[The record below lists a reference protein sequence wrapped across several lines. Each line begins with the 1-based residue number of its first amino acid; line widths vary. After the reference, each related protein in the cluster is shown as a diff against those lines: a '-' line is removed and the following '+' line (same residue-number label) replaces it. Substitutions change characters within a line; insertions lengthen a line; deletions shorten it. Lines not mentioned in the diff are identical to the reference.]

1 MSAYV
6 SWSEDHRQRWD
17 ARGVPETSTSEEDVP
32 HFCPQREA
40 PYQTAFRIA
49 SKVASLREAVHQT
62 MRKVH
67 DQSEVSQTKVLLQK
81 ARQAVTEVHTQAAAW
96 LKLKEDLERISTV
109 EQSNGPPATV
119 VSGQAFYL
127 KAALH
132 EKMQKLQA
140 RAEEQFEIA
149 QHTVEEVQSQATD
162 ILTLKQAKERM
173 ISVEM
178 LLQTLKDGQDGRQS
192 AKKRCL
198 VHKINNEM
206 EKVQA
211 AIVRLT
217 SVHMES
223 EDSDDDTEDAA
234 EDSSLTLG
242 VETSVT
248 VDLYKEVE
256 IQERQTLLHKDCT
269 EAPDLDHS
277 HSRDPTEIEVIMGSG
292 LRVRNTRP
300 LGRLHPDGGF
310 VRKYRSCP
318 LLPRS
323 RAHAAATELAI
334 VWKEAGLGSAT
345 SVASSVRCPSQE
357 PKVVQLK
364 ESGVDSEAIRAWLG
378 GEISA
383 RLCRARVLEAAAR
396 GCFSSTPAK
405 REVSRTVDLYTYENG
420 ANLGGYL
427 GALVGGLAG
436 LCPLPGLQG
445 SHGRDTDKPWM
456 QICGS
461 DNNASPSHAL
471 NCAARSLVTSESGLD
486 AETVN
491 FEFRRQCL
499 QAHPQRQLGGL
510 TPYLQVHCHLEVLRQ
525 ASVLVDGRGFHHES
539 AGGGSA
545 ASAIAAAQIEL
556 GRSDSEAKEASSNL
570 GEAELELWNEQV
582 SRYLLDLSWQKDA
595 LQAILAHLKASEAY
609 TILGVEP
616 GASEAELTRAYKAAA
631 MKAHPDKGG
640 DAEQFKAIRAAYER
654 ILSTQ
659 PGKDTKQTSERPPDK
674 STSKTAGPVSSAGA
688 SETSASDDNTEILPE
703 VTQQRAEQSGDGAM
717 AAPSSDDA
725 HTDISSS
732 PQLQESDQGHIDVDG
747 DLPKQEASTF
757 PEHVAAPAHQANDSK
772 RTPEETSLGDVEEPS
787 IHHDEETYP
796 GEPVD
801 LQEVVRSIPVE
812 VISKQAELALNAAE
826 MCIKLARLANEAAS
840 QNSWEQLIQCGLH
853 FLDSSHCVT
862 EATQGV
868 ARCAVGIPADLLP
881 LLDRFRTI
889 NSMPKRAVTTTRDL
903 MRCTEVISERGLKT
917 ATLSNRLLEQA
928 VIVADTMQTVATAG
942 EMSHFAHLALAGTLR
957 SLANCARDTADAAAA
972 AAVIVGDA
980 QGHAQALKDMLDKI
994 KQTDCA
1000 DEDLKKADKDQTADK
1015 NEDAD
1020 TDEGSDN
1027 EASDT
1032 PHERVTSNRTLL
1044 QKLNGEVLDL
1054 QKEMRS
1060 LVVGNPSLLPE
1071 VDSVQKEWIF
1081 ALVDEI
1087 AQQLCRCV
1095 KMLGL
1100 GIVDGPRDWDEAMKH
1115 VLALVNAAADWEGF
1129 ASPPFE
1135 ARVLRVAALVDST
1148 LLQRMLRAEVLDY
1161 CLALAP
1167 DDAVTST
1174 EDAEFQFSESVSL
1187 LCRRF

>member
-1 MSAYV
+1 
-6 SWSEDHRQRWD
+6 
-17 ARGVPETSTSEEDVP
+17 
-32 HFCPQREA
+32 
-40 PYQTAFRIA
+40 
-49 SKVASLREAVHQT
+49 
-62 MRKVH
+62 
-67 DQSEVSQTKVLLQK
+67 
-81 ARQAVTEVHTQAAAW
+81 
-96 LKLKEDLERISTV
+96 
-109 EQSNGPPATV
+109 
-119 VSGQAFYL
+119 
-127 KAALH
+127 
-132 EKMQKLQA
+132 
-140 RAEEQFEIA
+140 
-149 QHTVEEVQSQATD
+149 
-162 ILTLKQAKERM
+162 
-173 ISVEM
+173 
-178 LLQTLKDGQDGRQS
+178 
-192 AKKRCL
+192 
-198 VHKINNEM
+198 M

-211 AIVRLT
+211 AILRLT
-217 SVHMES
+217 TVHTES
-223 EDSDDDTEDAA
+223 EDSQDDDDDTQDVA
-234 EDSSLTLG
+234 ED
-242 VETSVT
+242 
-248 VDLYKEVE
+248 
-256 IQERQTLLHKDCT
+256 RQTLLQKNCA
-269 EAPDLDHS
+269 EAPDLGRSQNGDH
-277 HSRDPTEIEVIMGSG
+277 TEIEVIAGNRSS
-292 LRVRNTRP
+292 LRARNTRP
-300 LGRLHPDGGF
+300 LGQLQPDGGF

-334 VWKEAGLGSAT
+334 VWKDAGLGSAT
-345 SVASSVRCPSQE
+345 SVASSVRCPSPE
-357 PKVVQLK
+357 PNVVQLK

-405 REVSRTVDLYTYENG
+405 REVSRTVDLYTYENS

-436 LCPLPGLQG
+436 LCALPGLQG
-445 SHGRDTDKPWM
+445 SLRRDTDKPWM

-525 ASVLVDGRGFHHES
+525 ASVLVDGRGFHHEC

-556 GRSDSEAKEASSNL
+556 GRSDSEAQEASSNL
-570 GEAELELWNEQV
+570 VEAELELWNEQV

-609 TILGVEP
+609 TVLGVEP

-659 PGKDTKQTSERPPDK
+659 PGKDTKHAPQRPPDNSK
-674 STSKTAGPVSSAGA
+674 SRTAGPVSSAGT
-688 SETSASDDNTEILPE
+688 SFETSASDDNTDTVPE
-703 VTQQRAEQSGDGAM
+703 VTQQCAEQSGAGAV
-717 AAPSSDDA
+717 APSSDA
-725 HTDISSS
+725 QTNVSSS
-732 PQLQESDQGHIDVDG
+732 QQLTESDQDRVEVDSNV
-747 DLPKQEASTF
+747 PKQAGKN
-757 PEHVAAPAHQANDSK
+757 PEHITAPAHQASDSR
-772 RTPEETSLGDVEEPS
+772 RTPEAASVGQLEEPS
-787 IHHDEETYP
+787 IHHDKETNP
-796 GEPVD
+796 GESVD

-812 VISKQAELALNAAE
+812 VISKQAELALSAAE

-868 ARCAVGIPADLLP
+868 ARCAVGIPTDMLP

-889 NSMPKRAVTTTRDL
+889 DSMPKRAVTTTRDL

-917 ATLSNRLLEQA
+917 ATLSNRLLEQS
-928 VIVADTMQTVATAG
+928 VNVADTIQTVATAG

-980 QGHAQALKDMLDKI
+980 QGLAQALKDMLDKI
-994 KQTDCA
+994 KQTESSN
-1000 DEDLKKADKDQTADK
+1000 EDLKETDKDQKADT
-1015 NEDAD
+1015 NDDAD

-1032 PHERVTSNRTLL
+1032 PHERVSSNRMLL
-1044 QKLNGEVLDL
+1044 RKLNGEVLDL

-1071 VDSVQKEWIF
+1071 VDTAQKEWIF

-1087 AQQLCRCV
+1087 AQQLCRGV

-1100 GIVDGPRDWDEAMKH
+1100 GIADGPRDWDEAMKL
-1115 VLALVNAAADWEGF
+1115 VLALVKAAADWEGF

-1135 ARVLRVAALVDST
+1135 ARVLRVAALVDAS

-1161 CLALAP
+1161 CLAVAP
-1167 DDAVTST
+1167 DDAVMSP
-1174 EDAEFQFSESVSL
+1174 EDAEFKFSESVSL
-1187 LCRRF
+1187 LCRTF